1 MTQQHNMLDYD
12 KEVKEFKLEVPEYYN
27 FAFDV
32 VDKWAE
38 DRTKL
43 ALVWASTSGRVIK
56 KFSFWDISQMSNRF
70 ANVLLS
76 LGIKKGDNVFV
87 MVPRIPEWY
96 AVMLGLNKV
105 GAVALPA
112 PNILMPDDIKYR
124 LKKGEV
130 VMVVASASNVHK
142 IDEACKNSEE
152 FPKLKYKMV
161 IDGDSEGWLSYETEV
176 EKASPKLSKD
186 DVEPTKSTDPLLIY
200 FTSGTTKYPKMVMHE
215 QSYAL
220 AHIITAKYW
229 HDLKPTDLH
238 WTISDTGWGKAVWG
252 KLYGQWIIGAAVF
265 MHNAEGAFNPKVT
278 LELLTTQGI
287 TSFCAPPTIYRMLI
301 QEDLSKY
308 DFSDLRHCTSAGEP
322 INPEVIKTWKN
333 ATGTLIYDGYGQTES
348 VLLVGNYPCMPIKYG
363 SMGKPAPGF
372 DVRIVDDDGNEM
384 PPGEP
389 GHIAVKIK
397 PVHPIGLTKGYY
409 KDDAATE
416 EAFRGDFYY
425 TGDRAY
431 RDNDGY
437 FWFYG
442 RADDV
447 IKSSGYRIGPFEV
460 ESALQEHPAVVES
473 AVVASPDPIRGNIVK
488 AFIIL
493 ADGYEPSDELIKEI
507 QDFVKKKTAPYK
519 YPREIEF
526 VKELPKTI
534 SGKIKRAVL
543 RRIEIERKMGKK
555 EHNGLL

>member
-1 MTQQHNMLDYD
+1 MSQHNMLDYEQ
-12 KEVKEFKLEVPEYYN
+12 EVKEFKLEVPEYYN

-32 VDKWAE
+32 VDKWAQ

-43 ALVWASTSGRVIK
+43 ALVWANTTGKLIK
-56 KFSFWDISQMSNRF
+56 KYSFWDISRMSNKF
-70 ANVLLS
+70 ANVLIS
-76 LGIKKGDNVFV
+76 LGIKKGDKVLV
-87 MVPRIPEWY
+87 MVPRIIEWY
-96 AVMLGLNKV
+96 AVMLGLNKI
-105 GAVALPA
+105 GAIALPA
-112 PNILMPDDIKYR
+112 PNILMPEDIGYR
-124 LKKGEV
+124 IRKAEA
-130 VMVVASASNVHK
+130 VMTIASASNAIKV
-142 IDEACKNSEE
+142 DEACGENCGV
-152 FPKLKYKMV
+152 LKYKMV
-161 IDGDSEGWLSYETEV
+161 IDGDAEGWLSFENQMD
-176 EKASPKLSKD
+176 KASDILLRDS
-186 DVEPTKSTDPLLIY
+186 VEPTRHDDPLLIY
-200 FTSGTTKYPKMVMHE
+200 FTSGTTKYPRMVMHE

-220 AHIITAKYW
+220 AHIVTAKYW

-252 KLYGQWIIGAAVF
+252 KLYGQWLIGSAVF
-265 MHNAEGAFNPKVT
+265 MHNAEGAFNAKTT
-278 LELLTTQGI
+278 LRLLTTQGI
-287 TSFCAPPTIYRMLI
+287 TSFCAPPTVYRMLI

-308 DFSDLRHCTSAGEP
+308 DFSELRHCTSAGEP
-322 INPEVIKTWKN
+322 INPEVIKAWKN

-348 VLLVGNYPCMPIKYG
+348 VLLVANYPCMPIKYG
-363 SMGKPAPGF
+363 SMGKPVPGF
-372 DVRIVDDDGNEM
+372 DVRIVDDGGNDM
-384 PPGEP
+384 PTGEP

-397 PVHPIGLTKGYY
+397 PEHPIGLTKSYY
-409 KDDAATE
+409 KDDEATE

-431 RDNDGY
+431 KDNDGY

-473 AVVASPDPIRGNIVK
+473 AVVASPDTIRGNIVK

-493 ADGYEPSDELIKEI
+493 AEGYEPSDALVKDI
-507 QDFVKKKTAPYK
+507 QDFVKNKTAPYK

-543 RRIEIERKMGKK
+543 RRMEIKKKTGKK
-555 EHNGLL
+555 EHNGLM

>member
-1 MTQQHNMLDYD
+1 MKHNMENYEE
-12 KEVKEFKLEVPEYYN
+12 EVKNFRLEVPEYYN

-32 VDKWAE
+32 VDRWAE

-43 ALVWASTSGRVIK
+43 ALVWADTRGRTIK
-56 KFSFWDISQMSNRF
+56 KYSFWDISVMSNKF
-70 ANVLLS
+70 ANVLLN

-87 MVPRIPEWY
+87 MVPRIVEWY

-112 PNILMPDDIKYR
+112 PNILMPEDIAYR
-124 LKKGEV
+124 IRKAEA
-130 VMVVASASNVHK
+130 VMAIASASNASKV
-142 IDEACKNSEE
+142 DAACKNDNCPS
-152 FPKLKYKMV
+152 LKVKMI
-161 IDGDSEGWLSYETEV
+161 IDGDLEGWLSYENQMDR
-176 EKASPKLSKD
+176 ASDKLNKD
-186 DVEPTKSTDPLLIY
+186 DIEPTKSTDPLLIY

-220 AHIITAKYW
+220 AHIVTAKYW
-229 HDLKPTDLH
+229 HDLQPTDLH

-252 KLYGQWIIGAAVF
+252 KLYGQWQIGSAVF
-265 MHNAEGAFNPKVT
+265 MHNAGAHFDPKIT
-278 LELLTTQGI
+278 LKLLTTQGI
-287 TSFCAPPTIYRMLI
+287 TSFCAPPTVYRMLI

-308 DFSDLRHCTSAGEP
+308 DFSSLRHCTSAGEP
-322 INPEVIKTWKN
+322 INPEVIKAWKN

-348 VLLVGNYPCMPIKYG
+348 VLLVANYPCMPIKYG
-363 SMGKPAPGF
+363 SMGKPVPGF
-372 DVRIVDDDGNEM
+372 DVRIVDDDGNDM
-384 PPGEP
+384 PTGEP
-389 GHIAVKIK
+389 GHIAVRIK
-397 PVHPIGLTKGYY
+397 PEHPIGLTRGYY
-409 KDDAATE
+409 KDDAATA
-416 EAFRGDFYY
+416 EAFRGEFYY

-431 RDNDGY
+431 MDNDGY

-473 AVVASPDPIRGNIVK
+473 AVVGSPDPIRGTIVK

-493 ADGYEPSDELIKEI
+493 ADGYEPSEELIKDI
-507 QDFVKKKTAPYK
+507 QDFVKNKTAPYK

-543 RRIEIERKMGKK
+543 RRMEIERKLGKK
-555 EHNGLL
+555 NNNEIV

>member
-1 MTQQHNMLDYD
+1 MKHNMVNYEE
-12 KEVKEFKLEVPEYYN
+12 EVKNFRLEIPEYYN

-43 ALVWASTSGRVIK
+43 ALVWADTTGRTIRK
-56 KFSFWDISQMSNRF
+56 YSFWDISVMSNKF
-70 ANVLLS
+70 ANVLKG
-76 LGIKKGDNVFV
+76 LGVKKGDNVFV
-87 MVPRIPEWY
+87 MVPRIVEWY
-96 AVMLGLNKV
+96 AVMLGLNKI

-112 PNILMPDDIKYR
+112 PNILTPDDIHYR
-124 LKKGEV
+124 INKGEAL
-130 VMVVASASNVHK
+130 MAIAGTSAAPK
-142 IDEACKNSEE
+142 IEEACKNGDCPSL
-152 FPKLKYKMV
+152 KLKMV
-161 IDGDSEGWLSYETEV
+161 IDGDLEGWLSYEDEMD
-176 EKASPKLSKD
+176 KASDKLSRE
-186 DVEPTKSTDPLLIY
+186 DVEPTKSTDPMLIY

-220 AHIITAKYW
+220 AHIVTAKYW
-229 HDLKPTDLH
+229 HDLQPTDLH
-238 WTISDTGWGKAVWG
+238 WTISDTGWAKAVWG

-265 MHNAEGAFNPKVT
+265 MHNAGNHFDSKTT
-278 LELLTTQGI
+278 LKLLTTEGV
-287 TSFCAPPTIYRMLI
+287 TSFCAPPTVYRMLI

-308 DFSDLRHCTSAGEP
+308 DFSSLRHCTSAGEP
-322 INPEVIKTWKN
+322 INPEVIKAWKN

-348 VLLVGNYPCMPIKYG
+348 VLLIANYPCMPIKYG
-363 SMGKPAPGF
+363 SMGKPVPGF
-372 DVRIVDDDGNEM
+372 DVRVVNDDGNEA
-384 PPGEP
+384 PVGEP
-389 GHIAVKIK
+389 GNLVVKVK
-397 PVHPIGLTKGYY
+397 PNHPIGLIRGYY
-409 KDDAATE
+409 KDEAATE

-425 TGDRAY
+425 TGDRAFV
-431 RDNDGY
+431 DNDGY

-473 AVVASPDPIRGNIVK
+473 AVVGSPDPIRGTIVK

-493 ADGYEPSDELIKEI
+493 ADGYEPSDELIKDI

-543 RRIEIERKMGKK
+543 RRMEIERKLGKK
-555 EHNGLL
+555 STNGGYV

>member
-1 MTQQHNMLDYD
+1 MKHNMVNYEE
-12 KEVKEFKLEVPEYYN
+12 EVRNFKLEVPEYYN

-43 ALVWASTSGRVIK
+43 ALVWADTTGKTIK
-56 KFSFWDISQMSNRF
+56 KYTFWDISMMSNKF

-76 LGIKKGDNVFV
+76 LGIKKGDHVFI
-87 MVPRIPEWY
+87 MVPRIVEWY

-105 GAVALPA
+105 GAVAMPA
-112 PNILMPDDIKYR
+112 PNILMPDDIRYR
-124 LKKGEV
+124 IRQGEA
-130 VMVVASASNVHK
+130 VMAIASASNASKV
-142 IDEACKNSEE
+142 EQACSNGDCPS
-152 FPKLKYKMV
+152 LKVKMI
-161 IDGDSEGWLSYETEV
+161 IDGDLEGWVSFENQMD
-176 EKASPKLSKD
+176 KATDKLSKD
-186 DVEPTKSTDPLLIY
+186 DVEPTKATDPLLIY

-220 AHIITAKYW
+220 AHIVTAKYW
-229 HDLKPTDLH
+229 HDLQPTDLH

-252 KLYGQWIIGAAVF
+252 KLYGQWQIGAAVF
-265 MHNAEGAFNPKVT
+265 MHNAGAHFDPKIT
-278 LELLTTQGI
+278 LRLLTTQGI
-287 TSFCAPPTIYRMLI
+287 TSFCAPPTVYRMLI

-308 DFSDLRHCTSAGEP
+308 DFSSLRHCTSAGEP
-322 INPEVIKTWKN
+322 INPEVIKAWKN

-348 VLLVGNYPCMPIKYG
+348 VLLVANYPCMPIKYG
-363 SMGKPAPGF
+363 SMGKPVPGF
-372 DVRIVDDDGNEM
+372 DVKIVDDDGNEM
-384 PPGEP
+384 PVGEP
-389 GHIAVKIK
+389 GHIAVRIK
-397 PVHPIGLTKGYY
+397 PEHPIGLTKGYY
-409 KDDAATE
+409 KDEAATA
-416 EAFRGDFYY
+416 EAFRGDFYF

-431 RDNDGY
+431 QDVDGY

-473 AVVASPDPIRGNIVK
+473 AVVGSPDPIRGTIVK

-493 ADGYEPSDELIKEI
+493 ADGYEPGEELIRDI

-543 RRIEIERKMGKK
+543 RRMEIERKLGKK
-555 EHNGLL
+555 GSNGSIV

>member
-1 MTQQHNMLDYD
+1 MNQHNMLDYE
-12 KEVKEFKLEVPEYYN
+12 KEVKEFSLDVPEYYN

-32 VDKWAE
+32 VDEWAK
-38 DRTKL
+38 DKTKL
-43 ALVWASTSGRVIK
+43 ALVWADTTGKIIK
-56 KFSFWDISQMSNRF
+56 KYTFWDISKMSNKF

-87 MVPRIPEWY
+87 MVPRIVEWY
-96 AVMLGLNKV
+96 AVMLGLNKI

-112 PNILMPDDIKYR
+112 PNILMPEDIKYR
-124 LKKGEV
+124 INKGEV
-130 VMVVASASNVHK
+130 VMVIAGASSANKVES
-142 IDEACKNSEE
+142 ACSEGC
-152 FPKLKYKMV
+152 PTLKHKMV
-161 IDGDSEGWLSYETEV
+161 IDGDAEGWLSFENQMDKV
-176 EKASPKLSKD
+176 SSVLDKD
-186 DVEPTKSTDPLLIY
+186 KIEPTKSDDPLLIY

-252 KLYGQWIIGAAVF
+252 KLYGQWIIGSAVF
-265 MHNAEGAFNPKVT
+265 MQNAEGAFDPKIT
-278 LELLTTQGI
+278 LKLLTTQGV
-287 TSFCAPPTIYRMLI
+287 TSFCAPPTVYRMLI

-308 DFSDLRHCTSAGEP
+308 DFSELKHCTSAGEP
-322 INPEVIKTWKN
+322 INPEVIKAWKN
-333 ATGTLIYDGYGQTES
+333 ATGTLIYDGYGQTET
-348 VLLVGNYPCMPIKYG
+348 VLIVANYPCMPIKYG
-363 SMGKPAPGF
+363 SMGKPVPGF
-372 DVRIVDDDGNEM
+372 DVRIVDDDGNDM
-384 PPGEP
+384 PIGEP

-397 PVHPIGLTKGYY
+397 PKHPYGLTKNYY
-409 KDDAATE
+409 KDEVSTEDA
-416 EAFRGDFYY
+416 FVGDFYY

-431 RDNDGY
+431 KDNDGY

-460 ESALQEHPAVVES
+460 ESALQEHPAVLES
-473 AVVASPDPIRGNIVK
+473 AVVASPDPIRGNVVK

-493 ADGYEPSDELIKEI
+493 AEGYEPSDSLIKDI
-507 QDFVKKKTAPYK
+507 QDFVKNKTAPYK

-543 RRIEIERKMGKK
+543 RRRELEKKSGKK
-555 EHNGLL
+555 NGSYM

>member
-1 MTQQHNMLDYD
+1 MLQHNMLDYE
-12 KEVKEFKLEVPEYYN
+12 KEVKNFKLDVPEYYN

-43 ALVWASTSGRVIK
+43 ALVWANTTGKTIK
-56 KFSFWDISQMSNRF
+56 KYSFWDISNMSNKF
-70 ANVLLS
+70 ANVLIS
-76 LGIKKGDNVFV
+76 LGIKKGDNVLV
-87 MVPRIPEWY
+87 MVPRIVEWY

-112 PNILMPDDIKYR
+112 PNILMPEDIGYR
-124 LKKGEV
+124 IRKADA
-130 VMVVASASNVHK
+130 VMAIASASNARKV
-142 IDEACKNSEE
+142 DEACIKDC
-152 FPKLKYKMV
+152 KALKYKMV
-161 IDGDSEGWLSYETEV
+161 IDGDAEGWLSFENQMDKVSTR
-176 EKASPKLSKD
+176 LSRD
-186 DVEPTKSTDPLLIY
+186 DVEATTAADPLLVY

-215 QSYAL
+215 QSYAF
-220 AHIITAKYW
+220 AHIVTAKYW
-229 HDLKPTDLH
+229 HDLRPTDLH

-252 KLYGQWIIGAAVF
+252 KLYGQWTIGSAVF
-265 MHNAEGAFNPKVT
+265 MQNAEGVFNAKTT
-278 LELLTTQGI
+278 LRLLTTQGV
-287 TSFCAPPTIYRMLI
+287 TSFCAPPTVYRMLI
-301 QEDLSKY
+301 QEDLNEY
-308 DFSDLRHCTSAGEP
+308 DFTDLRHCTSAGEP
-322 INPEVIKTWKN
+322 INPEVIKAWKN

-348 VLLVGNYPCMPIKYG
+348 VLLVANYPSMPIKYG
-363 SMGKPAPGF
+363 SMGKPVPGF
-372 DVRIVDDDGNEM
+372 DVRVVDDDGNDM
-384 PPGEP
+384 PTGEP
-389 GHIAVKIK
+389 GHIAVKITPK
-397 PVHPIGLTKGYY
+397 HPIGLTRNYY
-409 KDDAATE
+409 RYDAATE

-431 RDNDGY
+431 IDNDGY

-460 ESALQEHPAVVES
+460 ESAIQEHPAVVES
-473 AVVASPDPIRGNIVK
+473 AVVATPDAVRGNIVK

-493 ADGYEPSDELIKEI
+493 ADGYEPSDSLIKDI
-507 QDFVKKKTAPYK
+507 QDFVKNKTAPYK

-543 RRIEIERKMGKK
+543 RRMEIERKSGKK
-555 EHNGLL
+555 EHNGLI

>member
-1 MTQQHNMLDYD
+1 MKHNMVSYEE
-12 KEVKEFKLEVPEYYN
+12 EVKNFKLEVPEYYN

-43 ALVWASTSGRVIK
+43 ALVWADTTGRLIK
-56 KFSFWDISQMSNRF
+56 KFTFFDISIMSNKF
-70 ANVLLS
+70 ANVLRS

-87 MVPRIPEWY
+87 MVPRIVEWY
-96 AVMLGLNKV
+96 AVILGLNKI

-112 PNILMPDDIKYR
+112 PNILMPEDIHYR
-124 LKKGEV
+124 IKKGEA
-130 VMVVASASNVHK
+130 VMAIAGASSAPK
-142 IDEACKNSEE
+142 IEEACKLEDC
-152 FPKLKYKMV
+152 PMLRYKMV
-161 IDGDSEGWLSYETEV
+161 IDGDLEGWLSYEDEMD
-176 EKASPKLSKD
+176 KASGKLFRE
-186 DVEPTKSTDPLLIY
+186 DVEPTKSDDPLLIY

-229 HDLKPTDLH
+229 HDLQPTDLH
-238 WTISDTGWGKAVWG
+238 WTISDTGWAKAVWG
-252 KLYGQWIIGAAVF
+252 KLYGQWLIGAAVF
-265 MHNAEGAFNPKVT
+265 MHNAGNRFDPEIT
-278 LELLTTQGI
+278 LKLLTTQGI
-287 TSFCAPPTIYRMLI
+287 TSFCAPPTVYRMLI
-301 QEDLSKY
+301 QQDLSKY
-308 DFSDLRHCTSAGEP
+308 DFSSLRHCTSAGEP
-322 INPEVIKTWKN
+322 INPEVIKAWKN

-348 VLLVGNYPCMPIKYG
+348 VLLVANYPCMPIKYG
-363 SMGKPAPGF
+363 SMGKPVPGF
-372 DVRIVDDDGNEM
+372 DVRVVDDDGNDM
-384 PPGEP
+384 PVGEP
-389 GHIAVKIK
+389 GNIAVRIK
-397 PVHPIGLTKGYY
+397 PEHPIGLARGYY
-409 KDDAATE
+409 KDEQATE

-431 RDNDGY
+431 IDNDGY

-473 AVVASPDPIRGNIVK
+473 AVVGSPDPIRGTIVK

-493 ADGYEPSDELIKEI
+493 ADGYEPSDELIRDI
-507 QDFVKKKTAPYK
+507 QEFVKKKTAPYK

-543 RRIEIERKMGKK
+543 RRMEIERKLGKK
-555 EHNGLL
+555 STNGGYV

>member
-1 MTQQHNMLDYD
+1 MSQHNILDYEN
-12 KEVKEFKLEVPEYYN
+12 EVKEFKLHVPEYYN

-43 ALVWASTSGRVIK
+43 ALVWSNTTGKLIK
-56 KFSFWDISQMSNRF
+56 KYSFWDISNMSNKF

-76 LGIKKGDNVFV
+76 LGIKKGDNVIV
-87 MVPRIPEWY
+87 MVPRIVEWY
-96 AVMLGLNKV
+96 AVILGLNKV

-112 PNILMPDDIKYR
+112 PNILMPEDIKYR
-124 LKKGEV
+124 IKKSDS
-130 VMVVASASNVHK
+130 VMVIASASNAGKV
-142 IDEACKNSEE
+142 DEACKDGCNT
-152 FPKLKYKMV
+152 LKYKMV
-161 IDGDSEGWLSYETEV
+161 IDGDAENWLSFENQMD
-176 EKASPKLSKD
+176 KASSKLSKD
-186 DVEPTKSTDPLLIY
+186 DIQPTKATDPMLIY

-220 AHIITAKYW
+220 AHIVTAKYW

-252 KLYGQWIIGAAVF
+252 KLYGQWLIGSAVF
-265 MHNAEGAFNPKVT
+265 MQNAEGAFNTKIT
-278 LELLTTQGI
+278 LKLLTTQGI
-287 TSFCAPPTIYRMLI
+287 TSFCAPPTVYRMLV
-301 QEDLSKY
+301 QENLNDY
-308 DFSDLRHCTSAGEP
+308 DFSQLKHCTSAGEP
-322 INPEVIKTWKN
+322 INPEVIKAWKN

-348 VLLVGNYPCMPIKYG
+348 VLLIANYPCMPIKYG
-363 SMGKPAPGF
+363 SMGKPVPGF
-372 DVRIVDDDGNEM
+372 DVRIIDSEGNDM
-384 PPGEP
+384 PTGEP

-397 PVHPIGLTKGYY
+397 PQHPIGLTKNYY
-409 KDDAATE
+409 KDEAATE

-431 RDNDGY
+431 KDNDGY

-473 AVVASPDPIRGNIVK
+473 AVVASPDTIRGNIVK

-493 ADGYEPSDELIKEI
+493 SDGYEPSDMLIKDI
-507 QDFVKKKTAPYK
+507 QDFVKSKTAPYK

-526 VKELPKTI
+526 VSELPKTI

-543 RRIEIERKMGKK
+543 RRMEIEKKSGKK
-555 EHNGLL
+555 EYNGLL

>member
-1 MTQQHNMLDYD
+1 MNQHNMLDYE
-12 KEVKEFKLEVPEYYN
+12 KEVKEFSLDVPEYYN

-32 VDKWAE
+32 VDEWAK
-38 DRTKL
+38 DKTKL
-43 ALVWASTSGRVIK
+43 ALVWADTTGKIIK
-56 KFSFWDISQMSNRF
+56 KYTFWDISKMSNKF

-87 MVPRIPEWY
+87 MVPRIVEWY
-96 AVMLGLNKV
+96 AVMLGLNKI

-112 PNILMPDDIKYR
+112 PNILMPEDIKYR
-124 LKKGEV
+124 INKGEV
-130 VMVVASASNVHK
+130 VMVIAGASSANKVES
-142 IDEACKNSEE
+142 ACSEGC
-152 FPKLKYKMV
+152 PTLKHKMV
-161 IDGDSEGWLSYETEV
+161 IDGDAEGWLSFENQMDKV
-176 EKASPKLSKD
+176 SSVLDKD
-186 DVEPTKSTDPLLIY
+186 KIEPTKSDDPLLIY

-252 KLYGQWIIGAAVF
+252 KLYGQWIIGSAVF
-265 MHNAEGAFNPKVT
+265 MQNAEGAFDPKIT
-278 LELLTTQGI
+278 LKLLTTQGI
-287 TSFCAPPTIYRMLI
+287 TSFCAPPTVYRMLI

-308 DFSDLRHCTSAGEP
+308 DFSELKHCTSAGEP
-322 INPEVIKTWKN
+322 INPEVIKAWKN
-333 ATGTLIYDGYGQTES
+333 ATGTLIYDGYGQTETILI
-348 VLLVGNYPCMPIKYG
+348 VANYPCMPIKYG
-363 SMGKPAPGF
+363 SMGKPVPGF
-372 DVRIVDDDGNEM
+372 DVRIVDDDGNDM
-384 PPGEP
+384 PIGEP

-397 PVHPIGLTKGYY
+397 PKHPYGLTKNYY
-409 KDDAATE
+409 KDEVSTEDA
-416 EAFRGDFYY
+416 FVGDFYY

-431 RDNDGY
+431 KDNDGY

-460 ESALQEHPAVVES
+460 ESALQEHPAVLES
-473 AVVASPDPIRGNIVK
+473 AVVASPDPIRGNVVK

-493 ADGYEPSDELIKEI
+493 AEGYEPSDSLIKDI
-507 QDFVKKKTAPYK
+507 QDFVKNKTAPYK

-543 RRIEIERKMGKK
+543 RRRELEKKSGKK
-555 EHNGLL
+555 NGSYM

>member
-1 MTQQHNMLDYD
+1 MAQQHNMIDYE
-12 KEVKEFKLEVPEYYN
+12 KEVNEFKLEVPEYCN
-27 FAFDV
+27 FALDV

-43 ALVWASTSGRVIK
+43 ALVWANTTGKIIK
-56 KFSFWDISQMSNRF
+56 KYSFWDISQMSNRF

-87 MVPRIPEWY
+87 MVPRIVEWY

-112 PNILMPDDIKYR
+112 PNILMPDDIRYR
-124 LKKGEV
+124 LRKGEAVMAV
-130 VMVVASASNVHK
+130 VSASNVNK
-142 IDEACKNSEE
+142 VDEACKNKEDC
-152 FPKLKYKMV
+152 PHLKYKMV
-161 IDGDSEGWLSYETEV
+161 VDGDAEGWLSYENQMD
-176 EKASPKLSKD
+176 KASPKLERDKL
-186 DVEPTKSTDPLLIY
+186 EPTKSTDPLLIY

-215 QSYAL
+215 QSYAF
-220 AHIITAKYW
+220 AHIVTAKYW

-252 KLYGQWIIGAAVF
+252 KLYGQWLIGAAVF
-265 MHNAEGAFNPKVT
+265 MHHSEGAFNPKVT
-278 LELLTTQGI
+278 LQLLTTQGI
-287 TSFCAPPTIYRMLI
+287 TSFCAPPTVYRMLI

-322 INPEVIKTWKN
+322 INPEVIKAWKN

-348 VLLVGNYPCMPIKYG
+348 VLLVANYPCMPIKYG
-363 SMGKPAPGF
+363 SMGKPVPGF

-384 PPGEP
+384 PIGEP
-389 GHIAVKIK
+389 GHIAVKVK
-397 PVHPIGLTKGYY
+397 PKHPIGLIKGYY
-409 KDDAATE
+409 KDEAATE
-416 EAFRGDFYY
+416 EAFRGDYY
-425 TGDRAY
+425 FTGDRAFK
-431 RDNDGY
+431 DSDGY

-493 ADGYEPSDELIKEI
+493 AEGYEPSEELIKEI
-507 QDFVKKKTAPYK
+507 QDFVKQKTAPYK

-543 RRIEIERKMGKK
+543 RRLEIEKKMGKK

>member
-1 MTQQHNMLDYD
+1 MKHNMVNYEE
-12 KEVKEFKLEVPEYYN
+12 EVKNFKLEVPEYYN

-32 VDKWAE
+32 VDEWAK

-43 ALVWASTSGRVIK
+43 ALVWADRTGRVIK
-56 KFSFWDISQMSNRF
+56 KFTFWDISIMSNKF
-70 ANVLLS
+70 ANVLRN

-87 MVPRIPEWY
+87 MVPRIVEWY
-96 AVMLGLNKV
+96 AVILGLNKI

-112 PNILMPDDIKYR
+112 PNILTPDDIFYR
-124 LKKGEV
+124 INKGEAIMAV
-130 VMVVASASNVHK
+130 TNASNAPKVE
-142 IDEACKNSEE
+142 EACSSGECKT
-152 FPKLKYKMV
+152 LKYKMI
-161 IDGDSEGWLSYETEV
+161 IDGDLEGWLSYEE
-176 EKASPKLSKD
+176 EMDKASSKLSRNE
-186 DVEPTKSTDPLLIY
+186 VEPTKSNDPLLIY

-229 HDLKPTDLH
+229 HDLQPTDLH
-238 WTISDTGWGKAVWG
+238 WAISDTGWAKAVWG
-252 KLYGQWIIGAAVF
+252 KLYGQWQIGAAVF
-265 MHNAEGAFNPKVT
+265 MHNAGSHFDPKIT
-278 LELLTTQGI
+278 LKLLTTQGI
-287 TSFCAPPTIYRMLI
+287 TSFCAPPTVYRMLV
-301 QEDLSKY
+301 QEDLSQY
-308 DFSDLRHCTSAGEP
+308 DFSSLRHCTSAGEP
-322 INPEVIKTWKN
+322 INPEVVKAWKS

-348 VLLVGNYPCMPIKYG
+348 VLLVANYPCMPIKYG
-363 SMGKPAPGF
+363 SMGKPVPGF
-372 DVRIVDDDGNEM
+372 DVRIVNDEGNDM
-384 PPGEP
+384 PVGEP

-397 PVHPIGLTKGYY
+397 PDHPVGLVKNYH
-409 KDDAATE
+409 KDQQATE

-431 RDNDGY
+431 MDNDGY

-473 AVVASPDPIRGNIVK
+473 AVVGSPDPIRGTIVK

-493 ADGYEPSDELIKEI
+493 ASGYEPSKELIKDI

-534 SGKIKRAVL
+534 SGKIKRVVL
-543 RRIEIERKMGKK
+543 RRMEMERKLGKK
-555 EHNGLL
+555 SANGGYV

>member
-1 MTQQHNMLDYD
+1 MLQHNMLDYE
-12 KEVKEFKLEVPEYYN
+12 KEVKNFELDVPEYYN

-43 ALVWASTSGRVIK
+43 ALVWANTTGKTIK
-56 KFSFWDISQMSNRF
+56 KYSFWDISNMSNKF
-70 ANVLLS
+70 ANVLIS
-76 LGIKKGDNVFV
+76 LGIKKGDNVLV
-87 MVPRIPEWY
+87 MVPRIVEWY

-112 PNILMPDDIKYR
+112 PNILMPEDIGYR
-124 LKKGEV
+124 IRKADA
-130 VMVVASASNVHK
+130 VMAIASASNARKV
-142 IDEACKNSEE
+142 DEACIEDCKT
-152 FPKLKYKMV
+152 LKHKMV
-161 IDGDSEGWLSYETEV
+161 IDGDAEGWLSFENQMDKVSTR
-176 EKASPKLSKD
+176 LSRD
-186 DVEPTKSTDPLLIY
+186 DVEPTTAADPLLVY

-215 QSYAL
+215 QSYAF
-220 AHIITAKYW
+220 AHIVTAKYW
-229 HDLKPTDLH
+229 HDLRPTDLH

-252 KLYGQWIIGAAVF
+252 KLYGQWTIGSAVF
-265 MHNAEGAFNPKVT
+265 MQNAEGAFNAKTT
-278 LELLTTQGI
+278 LRLLTTQGV
-287 TSFCAPPTIYRMLI
+287 TSFCAPPTVYRMLI
-301 QEDLSKY
+301 QEDLSEY
-308 DFSDLRHCTSAGEP
+308 DFTDLRHCTSAGEP
-322 INPEVIKTWKN
+322 INPEVIKAWKN

-348 VLLVGNYPCMPIKYG
+348 VLLVANYPSMPIKYG
-363 SMGKPAPGF
+363 SMGKPVPGF
-372 DVRIVDDDGNEM
+372 DVRVVDDDGNDM
-384 PPGEP
+384 PTGEP
-389 GHIAVKIK
+389 GHIAVKITPK
-397 PVHPIGLTKGYY
+397 HPIGLTKNYY
-409 KDDAATE
+409 RDDAATE

-431 RDNDGY
+431 IDNDGY

-460 ESALQEHPAVVES
+460 ESAIQEHPAVVES
-473 AVVASPDPIRGNIVK
+473 AVVATPDAVRGNIVK

-493 ADGYEPSDELIKEI
+493 ADGYEPSDSLIKDI
-507 QDFVKKKTAPYK
+507 QDFVKNKTAPYK

-543 RRIEIERKMGKK
+543 RRMEIERKSGKK
-555 EHNGLL
+555 EHNGLI

>member
-1 MTQQHNMLDYD
+1 MQHNMVSYE
-12 KEVKEFKLEVPEYYN
+12 KEIEEFKLEAPEFYN

-43 ALVWASTSGRVIK
+43 ALVWSDTSGRTIRK
-56 KFSFWDISQMSNRF
+56 YTFWDISQMSNKF
-70 ANVLLS
+70 ANILIS
-76 LGIKKGDNVFV
+76 LGVKKGDNVFV
-87 MVPRIPEWY
+87 MVPRIVEWY

-112 PNILMPDDIKYR
+112 PNILTSGDIEYR
-124 LKKGEV
+124 INKSNA
-130 VMVVASASNVHK
+130 VMVIASASNAQKV
-142 IDEACKNSEE
+142 DEACNGKCKS
-152 FPKLKYKMV
+152 LKHKMI
-161 IDGDSEGWLSYETEV
+161 IDGDLEEWLSFENQMDKV
-176 EKASPKLSKD
+176 SAKLDKSKI
-186 DVEPTKSTDPLLIY
+186 EATKSTDPLLIY

-220 AHIITAKYW
+220 AHLITAKYW

-252 KLYGQWIIGAAVF
+252 KLYGQWQVGSAVF
-265 MHNAEGAFNPKVT
+265 MHNAEGAFDAKTT
-278 LELLTTQGI
+278 LKLLTNMGV
-287 TSFCAPPTIYRMLI
+287 TSFCAPPTVYRILI
-301 QEDLSKY
+301 QQDLTKY

-322 INPEVIKTWKN
+322 INPEVIKIWKN
-333 ATGTLIYDGYGQTES
+333 ATGNLIYDGYGQTES
-348 VLLVGNYPCMPIKYG
+348 ILLIANYPCMPIKYG
-363 SMGKPAPGF
+363 SMGKPVPGF

-384 PPGEP
+384 PIGEP

-397 PVHPIGLTKGYY
+397 PIHPVGLTREYY
-409 KDDAATE
+409 KDEQATE
-416 EAFRGDFYY
+416 EAFVGDFYY

-431 RDNDGY
+431 KDNDGY

-460 ESALQEHPAVVES
+460 ESALQEHHAIAES

-488 AFIIL
+488 AFVVLIE
-493 ADGYEPSDELIKEI
+493 GVEPSDELVRDI
-507 QDFVKKKTAPYK
+507 QEFVKHKTAPYK

-534 SGKIKRAVL
+534 SGKIKRAIL
-543 RRIEIERKMGKK
+543 RRMELERNAGKK
-555 EHNGLL
+555 GSNGSFI

>member
-1 MTQQHNMLDYD
+1 MSQHNMLDYE
-12 KEVKEFKLEVPEYYN
+12 KEVKEFKLEVPEYFN

-32 VDKWAE
+32 VDKWAQ

-43 ALVWASTSGRVIK
+43 ALVWANTTGKLIK
-56 KFSFWDISQMSNRF
+56 KYSFWDISKMSNKF

-76 LGIKKGDNVFV
+76 LGIKKGDKVLV
-87 MVPRIPEWY
+87 MVPRIVEWY

-112 PNILMPDDIKYR
+112 PNILMPEDIKYR
-124 LKKGEV
+124 IRKGDA
-130 VMVVASASNVHK
+130 VMTIASASNARKV
-142 IDEACKNSEE
+142 DEAIKEGSET
-152 FPKLKYKMV
+152 LKYKMV
-161 IDGDSEGWLSYETEV
+161 IDGDAEGWLSFENQMDM
-176 EKASPKLSKD
+176 ASDKLSKD
-186 DVEPTKSTDPLLIY
+186 DVEPTKATDPLLIY

-252 KLYGQWIIGAAVF
+252 KLYGQWLIGSAVF
-265 MHNAEGAFNPKVT
+265 MQNAEGAFNPKTT
-278 LELLTTQGI
+278 LKLLTTQGI
-287 TSFCAPPTIYRMLI
+287 TSFCAPPTVYRMLI
-301 QEDLSKY
+301 QEDLSQY
-308 DFSDLRHCTSAGEP
+308 DFSELRHCTSAGEP
-322 INPEVIKTWKN
+322 INPEVIKAWKN

-348 VLLVGNYPCMPIKYG
+348 VLLVANYPCMPIKYG
-363 SMGKPAPGF
+363 SMGKPVPGF
-372 DVRIVDDDGNEM
+372 DVRIVDDDGNDM
-384 PPGEP
+384 PVGEP
-389 GHIAVKIK
+389 GHIAVRVK
-397 PVHPIGLTKGYY
+397 PNQPIGLTRNYY

-416 EAFRGDFYY
+416 EAFRDDFYF

-431 RDNDGY
+431 KDNDGY

-473 AVVASPDPIRGNIVK
+473 AVVASPDTIRGNVVK

-493 ADGYEPSDELIKEI
+493 AEGYEPSDELIKDI
-507 QDFVKKKTAPYK
+507 QDFVKNKTAPYK

-543 RRIEIERKMGKK
+543 RRMEVEKKSGKK
-555 EHNGLL
+555 EHNGLI

>member
-1 MTQQHNMLDYD
+1 MSQHNMLDYE
-12 KEVKEFKLEVPEYYN
+12 KEIKGFELDVPEYYN

-43 ALVWASTSGRVIK
+43 ALVWANTTGKLIK
-56 KFSFWDISQMSNRF
+56 KYTFWDISKMSNKF
-70 ANVLLS
+70 ANVLKS
-76 LGIKKGDNVFV
+76 FGVKKGDRVLV
-87 MVPRIPEWY
+87 MVPRIVEWY

-112 PNILMPDDIKYR
+112 PNILMPEDIGYR
-124 LKKGEV
+124 IRKADA
-130 VMVVASASNVHK
+130 VMAIASASNARKV
-142 IDEACKNSEE
+142 DEACNKNCET
-152 FPKLKYKMV
+152 LKYKMV
-161 IDGDSEGWLSYETEV
+161 IDGDAEGWFSFENQMDKV
-176 EKASPKLSKD
+176 SDKLD
-186 DVEPTKSTDPLLIY
+186 REDVEPTKSTDPLLIY
-200 FTSGTTKYPKMVMHE
+200 FTSGTTKYPKMVLHE

-220 AHIITAKYW
+220 AHIVTAKYW

-252 KLYGQWIIGAAVF
+252 KLYGQWLIGSAVF
-265 MHNAEGAFNPKVT
+265 MQNAEGAFNAKTT
-278 LELLTTQGI
+278 LRLLTGQGI
-287 TSFCAPPTIYRMLI
+287 TSFCAPPTVYRMLI

-308 DFSDLRHCTSAGEP
+308 DFSGLRHCTSAGEP
-322 INPEVIKTWKN
+322 INPEVIKAWKN

-348 VLLVGNYPCMPIKYG
+348 VLLVANYPCMPIKYG
-363 SMGKPAPGF
+363 SMGKPVPGF
-372 DVRIVDDDGNEM
+372 DVRIVDDNGNDM
-384 PPGEP
+384 PTGEP

-397 PVHPIGLTKGYY
+397 PNHPVGLTKNYY
-409 KDDAATE
+409 KDDVATE

-431 RDNDGY
+431 KDNDGY

-473 AVVASPDPIRGNIVK
+473 AVVASPDTIRGNIVK

-493 ADGYEPSDELIKEI
+493 ADGYEPSDSLIKDI
-507 QDFVKKKTAPYK
+507 QDFVKNKTAPYK

-543 RRIEIERKMGKK
+543 RRMELEKKSGKK
-555 EHNGLL
+555 EHNGLI